1 MRCGLIFVERN
12 VGENSDF
19 AEKIA
24 KREFYGMQKRQTK
37 LIQKR
42 ATKRWLKIFK
52 RNAILKIQSFSKRSE
67 KKKRPAKTSRFQES
81 SGIEPLHRGFADL
94 SLTTWVRLHIIKE
107 YQKVENVSSC
117 LRKIINDLL

>member
-1 MRCGLIFVERN
+1 MGKS

-19 AEKIA
+19 AEKKFA

-67 KKKRPAKTSRFQES
+67 KKRPVKTSRFQES

-94 SLTTWVRLHIIKE
+94 SLTTWVRLHVIKE
-107 YQKVENVSSC
+107 
-117 LRKIINDLL
+117 

>member
-1 MRCGLIFVERN
+1 MGKS

-19 AEKIA
+19 AERKKIA

-67 KKKRPAKTSRFQES
+67 KKAACKNKPL
-81 SGIEPLHRGFADL
+81 SG
-94 SLTTWVRLHIIKE
+94 V
-107 YQKVENVSSC
+107 
-117 LRKIINDLL
+117 